1 MKKRII
7 FGILISIFFL
17 FLVLRN
23 INFKDMMQIVANGEY
38 LWMLPCLG
46 TYTLSFIFRSI
57 RWKYLLSPIR
67 NFKAKQLFSS
77 LIMGF
82 AANCIFPFRFGE
94 FVRAFIVG
102 KKHNL
107 SKSASLATIV
117 LERIM
122 DGVGILILLGVALL
136 FLKKIPSWTKKTVI
150 IAILLFIGSLVFAG
164 VLIAKKH
171 FIDWLKKIPLL
182 KHELKEKIIDKIKK
196 FLIGFEVIMNVKGF
210 IMVIFFSLCVWICET
225 FNLFFLIKI
234 TGIHLSYFTIIFV
247 LFATVLGVTI
257 PAAPG
262 SIGTYEFFFVASL
275 MFFGVAKEKA
285 VASALITHSFGI
297 IFVMV
302 LGMFYFFKEG
312 ISYKEI
318 AAAKK

>member
-7 FGILISIFFL
+7 LGILISVFFL

-23 INFKDMMQIVANGEY
+23 INFKNVIQIVANGEY
-38 LWMLPCLG
+38 LWMLPCLV
-46 TYTLSFIFRSI
+46 TYALSFVFRSI
-57 RWKYLLSPIR
+57 RWKYLLLPVKK
-67 NFKAKQLFSS
+67 FKAKQLFSS

-94 FVRAFIVG
+94 IVRAYIVG
-102 KKHNL
+102 KKHNV

-122 DGVGILILLGVALL
+122 DGVGILFLLGIALL
-136 FLKKIPSWTKKTVI
+136 YLEKIPPWTKKVVV

-164 VLIAKKH
+164 ILIVKKH

-182 KHELKEKIIDKIKK
+182 KYELKEKIISKIKK
-196 FLIGFEVIMNVKGF
+196 FITGFEVITNVKGF
-210 IMVIFFSLCVWICET
+210 IMVIVFSLCVWICET
-225 FNLFFLIKI
+225 FNMYFLIKVM
-234 TGIHLSYFTIIFV
+234 GVHLSFFTIIFV
-247 LFATVLGVTI
+247 LFATVIGVTI

-262 SIGTYEFFFVASL
+262 SIGTFEFFFVASM
-275 MFFGVAKEKA
+275 MFFGVTKENA
-285 VASALITHSFGI
+285 VASALMIHSFGI

-302 LGMFYFFKEG
+302 LGVYFFFKEG

-318 AAAKK
+318 ASAE